1 MALRIFKFAQLP
13 LLTFGPLLQIPIA
26 GFKLAD
32 QRVVDPLADFQ
43 LRGEFRVLL
52 FALLE
57 PCLECD
63 HGEKVYRV
71 ALDTSA
77 QDEENTL

>member
-1 MALRIFKFAQLP
+1 LQA
-13 LLTFGPLLQIPIA
+13 FGLFPQILIA
-26 GFKLAD
+26 GFKLVH
-32 QRVVDPLADFQ
+32 QRRVDALADFE

-57 PCLECD
+57 SCLECD
-63 HGEKVYRV
+63 HGEKIYRV

-77 QDEENTL
+77 CYREKPRENQRKIIN